1 MSEEIILGLWGMAFL
16 KLILTILFVLLNQ
29 SCQTKLKSDKEE
41 AYQKLASKAV
51 EAQKTALLNKN

>member
-1 MSEEIILGLWGMAFL
+1 MVFL

>member
-16 KLILTILFVLLNQ
+16 KLIPTILFVLLNQ

-41 AYQKLASKAV
+41 AYQKLAS
-51 EAQKTALLNKN
+51 